1 MILSV
6 PLSLVLPT
14 SIAFENGPIE
24 NFQVALL
31 FGAVINSIRLMSS
44 IRDQSARSFNL
55 FCALMFILLAV
66 RELSWGRV
74 FYQIDFDETGPEF
87 VGMSDYI
94 WRTEAYGFIVLISLA
109 MLILLVKDVPLRRLW
124 SAPLPIAILAIIL
137 IGVILQ
143 YVGEHGY
150 FIGKLNGQMLEE
162 LNETII
168 YAMQPVLCWYYNEQ
182 LKRIQ

>member
-1 MILSV
+1 MYKIATVGGLAALILSV

-87 VGMSDYI
+87 VTMSDYI
-94 WRTEAYGFIVLISLA
+94 
-109 MLILLVKDVPLRRLW
+109 
-124 SAPLPIAILAIIL
+124 
-137 IGVILQ
+137 
-143 YVGEHGY
+143 
-150 FIGKLNGQMLEE
+150 
-162 LNETII
+162 
-168 YAMQPVLCWYYNEQ
+168 
-182 LKRIQ
+182 